1 MDDRRR
7 LGLTLFMSSPLQRRA
22 WELVSAIPA
31 GQRTEAICM
40 AVCRD
45 QDRSEM
51 LDALRTVLQEGGASE
66 LKSEEPE
73 KEMRE
78 SGGIDDN
85 VLTFLRSLQGDGG
98 DDT

>member
-7 LGLTLFMSSPLQRRA
+7 LGLTLFMSSPLQRKA
-22 WELVSAIPA
+22 WISAIPA

-45 QDRSEM
+45 RDRSEM
-51 LDALRTVLQEGGASE
+51 LDALRAVLRESGAPV
-66 LKSEEPE
+66 LKNEEPE
-73 KEMRE
+73 KEARE
-78 SGGIDDN
+78 SGGVDEN
-85 VLTFLRSLQGDGG
+85 VLAFLRSLQGDGG